1 MDLAFN
7 HIEDS
12 YVREQPSDDPSKPN
26 QHAST
31 LTEDIQETYKAFSAS
46 PWGAKIGGFLGTVR
60 KQVCDLRVGICD
72 VELMMAVKGRIG
84 LHSSF
89 QGACGGR

>member
-12 YVREQPSDDPSKPN
+12 YVRDQDTADPSKSGQP
-26 QHAST
+26 AST

-60 KQVCDLRVGICD
+60 KQVRQRSRTRDW
-72 VELMMAVKGRIG
+72 
-84 LHSSF
+84 F
-89 QGACGGR
+89 WN

>member
-7 HIEDS
+7 HLEDS
-12 YVREQPSDDPSKPN
+12 YVREPASDDPAKAGQPP
-26 QHAST
+26 AST

-60 KQVCDLRVGICD
+60 KQASRV
-72 VELMMAVKGRIG
+72 
-84 LHSSF
+84 
-89 QGACGGR
+89 